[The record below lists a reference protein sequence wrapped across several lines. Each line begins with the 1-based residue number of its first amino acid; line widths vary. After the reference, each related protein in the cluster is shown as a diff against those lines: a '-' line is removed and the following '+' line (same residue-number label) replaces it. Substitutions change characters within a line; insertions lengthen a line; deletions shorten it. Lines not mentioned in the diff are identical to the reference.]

1 MIISFVNLGSLL
13 KVFSFL
19 IISKASSDD
28 FPQTPHDEF
37 VKKSLLILEIF
48 IFLELLR
55 VINILFLILY

>member
-1 MIISFVNLGSLL
+1 VTLIIISFVNLGSEL

-37 VKKSLLILEIF
+37 VK
-48 IFLELLR
+48 
-55 VINILFLILY
+55 NLF